1 MERDNNSSEIEVLD
15 YDLLTPSSPK
25 RPPKTTLLLVFLG
38 LIIILSLIF
47 LTDINQKDYSNMR
60 EQDKMNGTEEANY
73 IREAEIKILFPE
85 EEAVIRVVEKAS
97 PAVVSIIA
105 TKELHKRGEVEKR
118 DIGWG
123 SGFIVSTD
131 GYIITNRH
139 VVENER
145 VEYTIILN
153 DGREFIAEILA
164 RDKVRDLA
172 ILKIQVEEPLPV
184 VVLGNSDN
192 LRVGQTTIAIGNML
206 GKFQNSVSR
215 GIVSGLGRTVTAR
228 GNRMVVRIDDVIQT
242 DVAINPGNSGG
253 PLLNL
258 RGEAIGIN
266 TAIEIG
272 ADNISFAIPINQA
285 REALQEVRAYGRI
298 IHPFLGINHI
308 PITRR
313 IQREY
318 NLPVAY
324 GSWVSTGRV
333 NESAIFPGS
342 GAEKAGIKDGDI
354 ILKINQEKITPQNL
368 LAQIIIR
375 YNPGDKITLTIL
387 RDGKDIIR
395 KATLGEMK

>member
-1 MERDNNSSEIEVLD
+1 
-15 YDLLTPSSPK
+15 LTI
-25 RPPKTTLLLVFLG
+25 VFLV
-38 LIIILSLIF
+38 
-47 LTDINQKDYSNMR
+47 DIGQKEYLNEK
-60 EQDKMNGTEEANY
+60 EQVKIDEVDKIGKGEKEGK
-73 IREAEIKILFPE
+73 EVILFPE
-85 EEAVIRVVEKAS
+85 EEAVIQVVEDAS

-105 TKELHKRGEVEKR
+105 TKELYKRGEMGEREV
-118 DIGWG
+118 GWG
-123 SGFIVSTD
+123 SGFIVFTD

-139 VVENER
+139 VVENEE

-153 DGREFIAEILA
+153 DGREFIAEVLA

-184 VVLGNSDN
+184 VALGNSDN
-192 LRVGQTTIAIGNML
+192 LRAGQTTIAIGNML

-215 GIVSGLGRTVTAR
+215 GIISGLGRTVTAR
-228 GNRMVVRIDDVIQT
+228 GRGLVVRIDDVIQT
-242 DVAINPGNSGG
+242 DATINPGNSGG

-258 RGEAIGIN
+258 RGEVIGIN
-266 TAIEIG
+266 TATEIG
-272 ADNISFAIPINQA
+272 IENIGFAIPINQA
-285 REALQEVRAYGRI
+285 REALQEIKAYGRI
-298 IHPFLGINHI
+298 IHPFLGIKHI

-375 YNPGDKITLTIL
+375 YNPGDEITLTIL
-387 RDGKDIIR
+387 RDGEEITL
-395 KATLGEMK
+395 KAILGEMK